1 MISAAPLMRS
11 SPTFFR
17 EQSSAWKGQA
27 SFLKFHGKAP
37 LSKRLDD
44 NWVSDC
50 SRNGGSA
57 VLCAIHDSERAYR
70 TLAMAIDLAETRKA
84 QLHVVCVAEMLHA
97 PLFMSEV
104 DEVVENAMSEAQ
116 SVLAEATAWAQTRNI
131 AIRGHALTGSPTR
144 AIVALAFAVD
154 AQLLVIGRTK
164 RSSLSRRLFGS
175 AADGILSMARCPV
188 VIAA

>member
-1 MISAAPLMRS
+1 MIFAAPLMPS

-17 EQSSAWKGQA
+17 EQSSAWKEQA
-27 SFLKFHGKAP
+27 SFQQFHGKET

-50 SRNGGSA
+50 SRNSGSA
-57 VLCAIHDSERAYR
+57 VLCAIHDFESAYR
-70 TLAMAIDLAETRKA
+70 TFAMAIDLAETRKA
-84 QLHVVCVAEMLHA
+84 QLHVVCVADTLHA

-104 DEVVENAMSEAQ
+104 DDVMGKAMSEAQ
-116 SVLAEATAWAQTRNI
+116 SVLAEAAAWAQTRNI

-144 AIVALAFAVD
+144 AIAALASAVD
-154 AQLLVIGRTK
+154 AQLLVIGRSK

-188 VIAA
+188 VVAG